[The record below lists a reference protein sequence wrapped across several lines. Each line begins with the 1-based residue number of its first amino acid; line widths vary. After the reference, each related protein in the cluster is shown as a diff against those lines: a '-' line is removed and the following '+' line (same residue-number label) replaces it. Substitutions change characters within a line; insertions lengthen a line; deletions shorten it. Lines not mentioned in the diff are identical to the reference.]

1 MKKLLVVLLFALIA
15 FNAFADEPAF
25 KWSNELGFAPII
37 IEEQESG
44 KSSQDL
50 VYDSIYDE
58 FKIAGGIGRF
68 YTDDKY
74 KFFRN
79 SYYSETFL
87 GWVCN
92 DLIDLQ
98 CFIVAGANYEED
110 VKWKDTHYESIN
122 PSFDFKIGK
131 YNEIN
136 VGINFDFYAGDF
148 VRTTFPVY
156 WKIHN

>member
-25 KWSNELGFAPII
+25 KWSNELGFSPII

-58 FKIAGGIGRF
+58 FKLVGGIGRF

-98 CFIVAGANYEED
+98 
-110 VKWKDTHYESIN
+110 
-122 PSFDFKIGK
+122 
-131 YNEIN
+131 
-136 VGINFDFYAGDF
+136 
-148 VRTTFPVY
+148 
-156 WKIHN
+156 